1 MDRYLKTYRSIFKM
15 NVKALMIYEADFIV
29 GVIAMIFKTLI
40 NFSILLVLFNKID
53 NIRAWNFD
61 EMLFLYGFS
70 TTSFAL
76 WHCFFI
82 NTITIPIYIKTGE
95 LDRFLLMPQNPLFLI
110 ISEGFDEDGWG
121 ELLLAVVIS
130 VIAIIRLEISGA
142 ILILLPLLYFASSF
156 IYAGISIFLSCFAF
170 FTVENT
176 DLTDLTMNLN
186 EFAKYP
192 IDIYS
197 KFLKIIFS
205 FVLPIGFASY
215 FPSLI
220 FLRGVNSFN
229 ILMLI
234 ATFVVSIGF
243 LVIAFKFWMLCLKK
257 YISAGT

>member
-1 MDRYLKTYRSIFKM
+1 MYFAYKEVNMDRYLKTYRSIFKM

-110 ISEGFDEDGWG
+110 ISEGFD
-121 ELLLAVVIS
+121 
-130 VIAIIRLEISGA
+130 
-142 ILILLPLLYFASSF
+142 
-156 IYAGISIFLSCFAF
+156 
-170 FTVENT
+170 
-176 DLTDLTMNLN
+176 
-186 EFAKYP
+186 
-192 IDIYS
+192 
-197 KFLKIIFS
+197 
-205 FVLPIGFASY
+205 
-215 FPSLI
+215 
-220 FLRGVNSFN
+220 
-229 ILMLI
+229 
-234 ATFVVSIGF
+234 
-243 LVIAFKFWMLCLKK
+243 
-257 YISAGT
+257 